1 MTSER
6 MENFCWF
13 DFSRAEGHTS
23 EENYQELV
31 DWSREARGKNPNAF
45 DSLKDWVLD
54 DPSWSGGNLV
64 GSWGQLANGLIGRFR
79 EQNAGF
85 RRILQEMELPEL
97 VNPAVFPALDAFD
110 RTLEGELPDPQ
121 LKEVVRQM
129 LASPAAMESH
139 SLRARIAG
147 GKTGSYGTDAI
158 EVTGYLNFLE
168 DADAAVQWTLFMPG
182 VVEEQQKGFRL
193 ERLSY
198 RTLPA
203 IRFLGREGEDLEN
216 PQARRELFAELDRLD
231 QYRCGFDYDLFF
243 MHHYGL
249 CVDVGPWHGF
259 WGRFFQAGAPV
270 PEGFA
275 YFDLVPENNGAEG
288 PPFLSQFA
296 FGVFS
301 GSQEALHSRQ
311 GFDSDAMYDVTR
323 NAILGQGVLI
333 PYPHKYWTAEVF
345 LQGWEQG
352 GTGYLFSVDREAQPE
367 K

>member
-121 LKEVVRQM
+121 PAPALPRENTLGPDCRRQSRSAWGQKP
-129 LASPAAMESH
+129 AS
-139 SLRARIAG
+139 
-147 GKTGSYGTDAI
+147 
-158 EVTGYLNFLE
+158 
-168 DADAAVQWTLFMPG
+168 
-182 VVEEQQKGFRL
+182 
-193 ERLSY
+193 
-198 RTLPA
+198 A
-203 IRFLGREGEDLEN
+203 IRG
-216 PQARRELFAELDRLD
+216 
-231 QYRCGFDYDLFF
+231 
-243 MHHYGL
+243 
-249 CVDVGPWHGF
+249 
-259 WGRFFQAGAPV
+259 
-270 PEGFA
+270 
-275 YFDLVPENNGAEG
+275 
-288 PPFLSQFA
+288 
-296 FGVFS
+296 
-301 GSQEALHSRQ
+301 
-311 GFDSDAMYDVTR
+311 
-323 NAILGQGVLI
+323 
-333 PYPHKYWTAEVF
+333 
-345 LQGWEQG
+345 
-352 GTGYLFSVDREAQPE
+352 
-367 K
+367 

>member
-121 LKEVVRQM
+121 LKEAVRQM

-182 VVEEQQKGFRL
+182 VVEDPAGETELPYPSRHPFSGAGGGGF
-193 ERLSY
+193 
-198 RTLPA
+198 
-203 IRFLGREGEDLEN
+203 GESPG
-216 PQARRELFAELDRLD
+216 PQGAFR
-231 QYRCGFDYDLFF
+231 G
-243 MHHYGL
+243 
-249 CVDVGPWHGF
+249 VGP
-259 WGRFFQAGAPV
+259 AGSV
-270 PEGFA
+270 P
-275 YFDLVPENNGAEG
+275 LR
-288 PPFLSQFA
+288 LR
-296 FGVFS
+296 
-301 GSQEALHSRQ
+301 L
-311 GFDSDAMYDVTR
+311 
-323 NAILGQGVLI
+323 
-333 PYPHKYWTAEVF
+333 
-345 LQGWEQG
+345 
-352 GTGYLFSVDREAQPE
+352 
-367 K
+367 